1 MFIILIVILIIFI
14 YSTKTNEYF
23 MGNNTYNKTINH
35 KNNVLP
41 FIKKQQCFTLVRSF
55 PTLLKCNYFK
65 DIYNK
70 KDIVKLGINEKN
82 PLILLTKKN
91 NLHKLEVN
99 TYKID
104 PLYLKENENC
114 REIIEWIMNYCRFK
128 L

>member
-1 MFIILIVILIIFI
+1 MFIILIIVILIILT
-14 YSTKTNEYF
+14 YSTKINEYF
-23 MGNNTYNKTINH
+23 LDNNANNTSKL
-35 KNNVLP
+35 KNQYPL
-41 FIKKQQCFTLVRSF
+41 IKKQQCFTLIRSF

-104 PLYLKENENC
+104 PLYLKETQSC
-114 REIIEWIMNYCRFK
+114 KEIIEWMMNYCRFK

>member
-1 MFIILIVILIIFI
+1 MFIILIIIILIIFI
-14 YSTKTNEYF
+14 ILTYSTKTHEYF
-23 MGNNTYNKTINH
+23 MDNNT
-35 KNNVLP
+35 NNTTYQEP
-41 FIKKQQCFTLVRSF
+41 FIKKQQCFTLIRSF

-104 PLYLKENENC
+104 PLYLKETQSC
-114 REIIEWIMNYCRFK
+114 KEIIEWMMNYCRFK